1 MIITRIWRR
10 QPGTWFCISTKKG
23 RGTWL
28 DSWFHKE
35 KLHTVAA
42 FVERHRDCDV
52 YFCPHGFSAKR
63 RIKENAVAPHLLWSD
78 MDEAHPDKV
87 KWRPSFAFESSPG
100 RYVGLW
106 VMDGVVTEE
115 LNRRLVYAIG
125 ADKSGWDF
133 GQVLRVPGTINYKY
147 ASLPRTRIMWSDGPS
162 YNVEELK
169 TQLPREEKAE
179 SYDASDAAEVYRKFE
194 RKMKASVRRE
204 CTNKKEPPE
213 GSRSEM
219 FMKLAHEFVE
229 VGMSRGEAVTLL
241 KANRWNKYRGRRDED
256 ALITKTVDK
265 AINKGVRG
273 SRVDVDE
280 RDDGPD
286 YEWFGQSL
294 ADVEEQ
300 NIDWLWYPYLARGQV
315 TILEGPPGLGKSYL
329 AQMIAGH
336 IIDGK
341 SLPST
346 RERRIA
352 PSRVLYCDLENSVA
366 SVTKKRITWN
376 GFKRQGNYFQEERPF
391 SVDDIEVMEQIEE
404 RLGKLKP
411 AIVVFDTMN
420 TYLGRADAFKA
431 HEITQTMT
439 RFRQLA
445 EQYQCAVVL
454 VRHLTKGSRDR
465 DLIERGQ
472 GSMSIAGMA
481 RLIIQV
487 GRMPDDEDVK
497 VFGMVKNNLTKFPMP
512 MTFTID
518 EKASKEDPDS
528 SKFTWGEWQKG
539 RTFEEIMATKK
550 EEGGSALDDAKD
562 FVRDQLSGKTE
573 VSNAALHEAA
583 ERASIRAA
591 TLKRALEVL
600 GAKKSGSR
608 WSMT

>member
-1 MIITRIWRR
+1 
-10 QPGTWFCISTKKG
+10 
-23 RGTWL
+23 
-28 DSWFHKE
+28 
-35 KLHTVAA
+35 
-42 FVERHRDCDV
+42 
-52 YFCPHGFSAKR
+52 
-63 RIKENAVAPHLLWSD
+63 
-78 MDEAHPDKV
+78 
-87 KWRPSFAFESSPG
+87 
-100 RYVGLW
+100 
-106 VMDGVVTEE
+106 
-115 LNRRLVYAIG
+115 
-125 ADKSGWDF
+125 
-133 GQVLRVPGTINYKY
+133 
-147 ASLPRTRIMWSDGPS
+147 
-162 YNVEELK
+162 
-169 TQLPREEKAE
+169 
-179 SYDASDAAEVYRKFE
+179 
-194 RKMKASVRRE
+194 
-204 CTNKKEPPE
+204 
-213 GSRSEM
+213 
-219 FMKLAHEFVE
+219 
-229 VGMSRGEAVTLL
+229 
-241 KANRWNKYRGRRDED
+241 
-256 ALITKTVDK
+256 
-265 AINKGVRG
+265 
-273 SRVDVDE
+273 
-280 RDDGPD
+280 
-286 YEWFGQSL
+286 
-294 ADVEEQ
+294 
-300 NIDWLWYPYLARGQV
+300 
-315 TILEGPPGLGKSYL
+315 
-329 AQMIAGH
+329 
-336 IIDGK
+336 
-341 SLPST
+341 
-346 RERRIA
+346 
-352 PSRVLYCDLENSVA
+352 
-366 SVTKKRITWN
+366 
-376 GFKRQGNYFQEERPF
+376 
-391 SVDDIEVMEQIEE
+391 
-404 RLGKLKP
+404 
-411 AIVVFDTMN
+411 MN